1 MLKHFGF
8 SFERNNFVAASF
20 VEDYIEARGASFMK
34 HCAVLVC
41 AVVLLSGCFRVGRLY
56 PVQGPLANQTAP
68 PIYAAKMTGAFNSGN
83 ITVTLANGEVCRGAW
98 GLVSQKPTEAG
109 APLSVD
115 WPKVWDAVYGRG
127 YYTAN
132 VLGTPL
138 HVRSSLAGSSGTT
151 LDVEMY
157 RRNVPGQLTE
167 IHGVAEDNR
176 GNIYKIVI

>member
-1 MLKHFGF
+1 
-8 SFERNNFVAASF
+8 
-20 VEDYIEARGASFMK
+20 MK
-34 HCAVLVC
+34 TRVLFLFCALP
-41 AVVLLSGCFRVGRLY
+41 LLSGCYRLGRLY
-56 PVQGPLANQTAP
+56 PVQGPLAAQTAP

-83 ITVTLANGEVCRGAW
+83 ITVTLANGEVCTGAW
-98 GLVSQKPTEAG
+98 GLVSSKPTDAG
-109 APLSVD
+109 AASSVN
-115 WPKVWDAVYGRG
+115 WPKAWDTVYGSG

-138 HVRSSLAGSSGTT
+138 HVRSALTGSKGTL

-157 RRNVPGQLTE
+157 RRDVPGQLTE